1 MSLNWKEINE
11 VLAGLKLEG
20 SHIRKIIQ
28 PDFNSLVMNLYS
40 PERRFA
46 IYVGLNQ
53 GETRIHSL
61 SLDISKPKVLQ
72 RFPQFLRSRILG
84 GRIIKAYQVGEERIV
99 RLQLR
104 RAEEITNLWIR
115 LWSGAANI
123 LVTDTEN
130 IILDAFY
137 RRPKRGE
144 MSGGKF
150 DPENDL
156 ARRKQTATKQYEIRD
171 FSAAG
176 TFNEKVERYYTSIER
191 ERNLQAARAKA
202 LRIIEREEERLNA
215 RLEKLHKNRHTVESS
230 DQLKNIGDII
240 FSNLHRIK
248 RGDTWLHALN
258 YYRDNEEIQIELDPL
273 LSPEG
278 NAEAYYNRYKK
289 AKKRGERIAGDV
301 EEIEITLNSLAMN
314 KIGVETAEVPE
325 DIGEIQKK
333 KVKGGSQIDGTPPG
347 LRYQLGNFTV
357 LVGRTAKENDLL
369 LRNWVKGN
377 DYWLHTRDFP
387 GAYVFIKQLPSKSI
401 PLDVLIDAGSLAVL
415 FSKAKEG
422 GEADLYYTQV
432 KYLRR
437 AREGKLGLVLPTQ
450 EKNLYIKLEEKR
462 IERLRS
468 LQF

>member
-11 VLAGLKLEG
+11 VLSGLNIEG
-20 SHIRKIIQ
+20 CHIRKINQ

-40 PERRFA
+40 PERRFVFF
-46 IYVGLNQ
+46 VGLNQ

-61 SLDISKPKVLQ
+61 SRDITKPKVLQ

-99 RLQLR
+99 RLQIR

-123 LVTDTEN
+123 IATDSAN
-130 IILDAFY
+130 VILDAFY

-144 MSGGKF
+144 MSGGTF

-156 ARRKQTATKQYEIRD
+156 APREKTAAKQYEIRD
-171 FSAAG
+171 FSGAG
-176 TFNEKVERYYTSIER
+176 TFNEKVERYYTNNQQER
-191 ERNLQAARAKA
+191 DLHAARAKA
-202 LRIIEREEERLNA
+202 LKEIEREEERLNT
-215 RLEKLHKNRHTVESS
+215 RLENLLKDQRAVKSS

-240 FSNLHRIK
+240 FSNLQKIK

-289 AKKRGERIAGDV
+289 AKKRGERIASDV
-301 EEIEITLNSLAMN
+301 EEIEETLGSLAMK
-314 KIGVETAEVPE
+314 KIRAETAEVPE
-325 DIGEIQKK
+325 DLSATQKK
-333 KVKGGSQIDGTPPG
+333 KVRSGSQIEGAPPG

-369 LRNWVKGN
+369 LRHWVRGN